1 MKYSFRIVHGAAT
14 KSEANVDSVL
24 KNKIWVWKPACS
36 KKLITIQC
44 LLCLVE
50 LKDGEIKL
58 GGLRLDQDGCS
69 CAAICNEH
77 NEMEL

>member
-1 MKYSFRIVHGAAT
+1 MKYSFSIIHGAAT
-14 KSEANVDSVL
+14 KSEAKVDAVL

-50 LKDGEIKL
+50 LKDGDKARRSVTRSGWL
-58 GGLRLDQDGCS
+58 LLCS
-69 CAAICNEH
+69 H
-77 NEMEL
+77 LQ

>member
-1 MKYSFRIVHGAAT
+1 MGLETCMVQ
-14 KSEANVDSVL
+14 
-24 KNKIWVWKPACS
+24 KI
-36 KKLITIQC
+36 IIIQC

-77 NEMEL
+77 NEVGLWRLWWFNLAISWLPLLVD